1 MYIFISIYL
10 YITNINILSML
21 FLIFMLML
29 QFYNIS
35 FFVHVTYSKLYSDLL
50 GNIFDESQWMF
61 LNLNVGQGVS
71 VWVTVSRCR
80 ARCLGVGHGVLLHPR
95 CYFTLDLL
103 CSLFAILYWGFIH
116 SLSSVKNYYSKWA
129 IIFHH
134 FFTSLT
140 VCTL

>member
-35 FFVHVTYSKLYSDLL
+35 FFCTCNLQQIVFRFVGQYFWWISV
-50 GNIFDESQWMF
+50 NVFESQ
-61 LNLNVGQGVS
+61 
-71 VWVTVSRCR
+71 CR

-134 FFTSLT
+134 FLTSLT
-140 VCTL
+140 VCSL

>member
-35 FFVHVTYSKLYSDLL
+35 FFVTYSKLYSDLL

-61 LNLNVGQGVS
+61 LNLNVGQGVL
-71 VWVTVSRCR
+71 VWVTVSRYGSQ
-80 ARCLGVGHGVLLHPR
+80 CLGVGHGVLLHPR

-103 CSLFAILYWGFIH
+103 CSLFAILYWGSIH

-129 IIFHH
+129 IIFH
-134 FFTSLT
+134 
-140 VCTL
+140 